1 MEDRRY
7 MEEIKIAIRVVTVI
21 LGIYLY
27 SWVWEYLKNSENEY
41 LFCKWILI
49 NAFIVILII
58 FWAFS

>member
-1 MEDRRY
+1 